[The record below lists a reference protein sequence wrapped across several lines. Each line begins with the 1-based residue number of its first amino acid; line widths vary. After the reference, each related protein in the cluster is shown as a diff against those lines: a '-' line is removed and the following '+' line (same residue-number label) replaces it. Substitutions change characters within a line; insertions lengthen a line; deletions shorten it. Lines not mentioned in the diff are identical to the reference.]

1 MAASSASLDYVKFQ
15 LQIELAATAA
25 FIGSCPKDCS
35 LAAARMELDTKEAGL
50 AVDLF
55 WSWKV
60 RVVCGGCGSSRLLG
74 EFSYSDAERHL
85 QVPFKTMQVV
95 LQAPWRCLLRAM
107 GAKYCKIHM

>member
-1 MAASSASLDYVKFQ
+1 MKFQ

-60 RVVCGGCGSSRLLG
+60 RVVWGGCGSSQLFPD
-74 EFSYSDAERHL
+74 FSDSAWWCSREV
-85 QVPFKTMQVV
+85 Q
-95 LQAPWRCLLRAM
+95 
-107 GAKYCKIHM
+107 